1 MKKFIRK
8 WDMTISVLIIIL
20 ILLFTVWGSAVKAEN
35 KHPLVG
41 WELPI
46 KAYCTNL
53 NDLEVWFRSGL
64 IQPSCVNIPHK
75 PIVGIVKAV
84 LKPIHLTK
92 DYTFWMVR
100 LESGLYAIVI
110 IPDPK

>member
-1 MKKFIRK
+1 MKKIYAFMILQ
-8 WDMTISVLIIIL
+8 TVLL
-20 ILLFTVWGSAVKAEN
+20 VTILLITLGSIAKAAE

-46 KAYCTNL
+46 KAYCTDL
-53 NDLEVWFRSGL
+53 NELEIWFRSGI
-64 IQPSCVNIPHK
+64 IQESCVNIPHK
-75 PIVGIVKAV
+75 PIIGTVKAV
-84 LKPIHLTK
+84 LKPVHLTK